1 MSGWKFFIKFPAEL
15 FWRFWGFGYVC
26 NLAIGDKCWLLDSEG
41 YKPILRFVLT
51 ITESKYIRA
60 DFIQII
66 ARKLF
71 RFAAFYFHF
80 RKHQETK
87 ESFLLGFYR
96 DVDVFFICKQRVA
109 WLNWIITSTVHD
121 YEVSV
126 IRWTGYIG
134 YKTSTGIYCCSWVIV
149 MKITLKVLSTLSFS
163 LDTGKKTYQTISTL
177 FRTER
182 WLEDRKISPFG
193 ISFDLTANSL
203 SYYCRTD
210 V

>member
-41 YKPILRFVLT
+41 YKPILGFVLT
-51 ITESKYIRA
+51 ITESKYIRT

-109 WLNWIITSTVHD
+109 LAKLDHYQHRSWLWSQRYPLNRLHRIQNI
-121 YEVSV
+121 
-126 IRWTGYIG
+126 
-134 YKTSTGIYCCSWVIV
+134 YKYLLLLMSYRHEN
-149 MKITLKVLSTLSFS
+149 LKVLSTLSFS
-163 LDTGKKTYQTISTL
+163 LDTGKEIYKTISTL
-177 FRTER
+177 FRAER

>member
-109 WLNWIITSTVHD
+109 LAKLDHYQHRSWVWSQRYPLNRLHRIQNIYKYLLLLMSYRHENYSKGSLDAFIFVRHRKGNLSNNINTFPSRK
-121 YEVSV
+121 V
-126 IRWTGYIG
+126 IRRQKNITFRH
-134 YKTSTGIYCCSWVIV
+134 IV
-149 MKITLKVLSTLSFS
+149 WFDSKFS
-163 LDTGKKTYQTISTL
+163 KLL
-177 FRTER
+177 
-182 WLEDRKISPFG
+182 L
-193 ISFDLTANSL
+193 
-203 SYYCRTD
+203 
-210 V
+210 